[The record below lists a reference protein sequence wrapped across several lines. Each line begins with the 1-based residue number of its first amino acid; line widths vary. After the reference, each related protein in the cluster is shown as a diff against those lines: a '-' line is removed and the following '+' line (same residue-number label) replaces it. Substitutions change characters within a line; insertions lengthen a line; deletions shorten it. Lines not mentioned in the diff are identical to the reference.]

1 MDNPC
6 YHQEEAVIATVDES
20 DFPTKLFQ
28 TVLRQH
34 SDAASTALHLLI
46 DQWTED
52 GLEERRWKYFNSLLS
67 TPNFNVNAV
76 NRDSGITLL
85 ESTVNK
91 HLFKLARKLLD
102 IGAVVPNQRV
112 RQIMQVLIL
121 FKK

>member
-1 MDNPC
+1 MDNPG
-6 YHQEEAVIATVDES
+6 YQQEAVTAPVDES
-20 DFPTKLFQ
+20 DFPTKFFQ

-46 DQWTED
+46 DQWAED

-67 TPNFNVNAV
+67 TPNVNINAR
-76 NRDSGITLL
+76 NRDGITLL

-112 RQIMQVLIL
+112 RQVMQV
-121 FKK
+121 